1 MMLCWRQKSQKLLVR
16 PVPLKIQLCHLWYQP
31 LTLPLTSSKMTYI
44 LESVVSRLDNLTT
57 RPNRTPSRDRNRPSY
72 DRADSP
78 HTKQFNRRDNRRHPL
93 PNSERSDCRPETFRS
108 RQYDTRQDTRR
119 NFDQSPHRPAQSPVR
134 YNSDKITRG
143 RYDRNVQNQPI
154 RYQCSRPGHFARN
167 CTDTQERSQPISNQQ
182 RVRFARLPP
191 NA

>member
-1 MMLCWRQKSQKLLVR
+1 MLAAKIAEIARKACTAQNPIMSYV
-16 PVPLKIQLCHLWYQP
+16 VPTTDASHDVLKNV
-31 LTLPLTSSKMTYI
+31 TYI
-44 LESVVSRLDNLTT
+44 LESVASRLDNLTT

-93 PNSERSDCRPETFRS
+93 PNSERSDCQPETFRS